1 MWRALLLVA
10 ITLRPIAE
18 AEVTILSVSVVR
30 ESHDEVELELT
41 YILTGVRKETLAG
54 AITTFTGSSTGQWA
68 YRPAKLEPGTHR
80 AVITVGRSQEAPEF
94 YLSDGFE
101 ITVRGGVSHKHH
113 FTFEK
118 IWCLDPGACGEE
130 ARAALK
136 RAATAP
142 LVERLTAVQPSIR
155 LTAEKE
161 ADALDEDAKRALL
174 PEILDRLHDG
184 ELAVRLQA
192 LRVIERFD
200 VSDPIL
206 ATPLAEAMF
215 DPHPGVSRVATS
227 VLARLADPFDGLA
240 ASALET
246 ATHSSDASTRRYAEE
261 GLFRIERL
269 RQRASKP
276 TLGVDALENEDDC
289 AAAGGIWARF
299 GLYEVSECN
308 MPTPDAGR
316 ACLHS
321 TECVSACVFEIPD
334 AGATCYGFTILR
346 GTCLSYVENGKAAPP
361 LCVD

>member
-68 YRPAKLEPGTHR
+68 YRLAKLEPGTHR

-113 FTFEK
+113 FAFEK

-142 LVERLTAVQPSIR
+142 LVERLTSVQPSIR

-215 DPHPGVSRVATS
+215 DLRTPGFHVSRHRCWRGSPILSTDSRHPRSRPRPTRAMRRRDAMQRKGSSVSRGCDSAHRSRRSVWTRSRTKTIVPRREVFGRALVSTKSRSATCRRRMRD
-227 VLARLADPFDGLA
+227 VLV
-240 ASALET
+240 
-246 ATHSSDASTRRYAEE
+246 STRRN
-261 GLFRIERL
+261 
-269 RQRASKP
+269 
-276 TLGVDALENEDDC
+276 V
-289 AAAGGIWARF
+289 
-299 GLYEVSECN
+299 
-308 MPTPDAGR
+308 
-316 ACLHS
+316 
-321 TECVSACVFEIPD
+321 
-334 AGATCYGFTILR
+334 
-346 GTCLSYVENGKAAPP
+346 
-361 LCVD
+361 